1 MTKVLVVE
9 DEGPIVD
16 ILAYHLEKENFQ
28 VISAGTGPEGLASFS
43 REHPDLVIL
52 DLMLPGLDGL
62 AVCRG
67 IRRISSVPVLMLTAK
82 GEEVDKVVGLEVGAD
97 DYVTK
102 PFSTRELIA
111 RVRALVRRARLGP
124 ADDERLAVGALIFDA
139 AGATL
144 SVAGRN
150 VDLTPREYALMRL
163 IASRAP
169 QPVRRQEL
177 LAGVWGPDFKGG
189 ERTVDVTV
197 RRVREKVEVDPA
209 SPRYLRTRRG
219 VGYYVDPEARD

>member
-9 DEGPIVD
+9 DERPIVD

-28 VISAGTGPEGLASFS
+28 VVSAGTGPEGLASFS

-67 IRRISSVPVLMLTAK
+67 IRRTSSVPVLMLTAK

-111 RVRALVRRARLGP
+111 RVRALVRRAHLGP
-124 ADDERLAVGALIFDA
+124 TDHERLTVGELVFDA
-139 AGATL
+139 DGATL
-144 SVAGRN
+144 RVAGRN

-163 IASRAP
+163 VASRAP
-169 QPVRRQEL
+169 QPVRRHEI
-177 LAGVWGPDFKGG
+177 LAGIWGPDFSGG

-197 RRVREKVEVDPA
+197 RRVREKVEVNPA